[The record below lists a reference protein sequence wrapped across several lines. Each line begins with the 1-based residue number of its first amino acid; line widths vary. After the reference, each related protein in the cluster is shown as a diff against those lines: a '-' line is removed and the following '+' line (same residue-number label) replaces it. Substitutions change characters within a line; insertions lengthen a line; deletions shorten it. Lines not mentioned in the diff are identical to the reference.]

1 MSVSDDPSAAA
12 AALGVYRQARAAAV
26 APRPTPAWYPPAR
39 GILGGIAYIAAPFV
53 FATDHPAIWLRALVI
68 VAGVAFIA
76 VHTAAVRPGG
86 VLVMPKDH
94 PYRKERLRGHLVSML
109 LWGASW
115 LTAVPFGWQ
124 TGAVV
129 SGLVLGGY
137 LWFDSARERARAIRA

>member
-39 GILGGIAYIAAPFV
+39 GILGATCYIAAPFQL
-53 FATDHPAIWLRALVI
+53 AADHPAVWLSALVI
-68 VAGVAFIA
+68 VVAVAFVA
-76 VHTAAVRPGG
+76 VHAAAARPGG
-86 VLVMPKDH
+86 VLVLPKEH

-115 LTAVPFGWQ
+115 LVAIPFGWQ
-124 TGAVV
+124 LGAVV

-137 LWFDSARERARAIRA
+137 LWFHSARERARAARA